1 MEKQRGR
8 RNGGGFNYQAID
20 KQNKNQFRLVRKI
33 EGRDFNQA
41 PISILK

>member
-33 EGRDFNQA
+33 EGRD
-41 PISILK
+41 LKQTSLLK